1 MYPRAF
7 HGKHRCELMSSTFD
21 AVVVGSGV
29 NGLVAAAELAK
40 AGWSVA
46 LVERND
52 RLGGFIATEERT
64 VPGYLHDTYSSWH
77 PLFVSGAAYAVLG
90 NDLHRHGLQYRNTD
104 GLVTG
109 TVAGDGRVVL
119 AHRDPKITAEEF
131 AHPEDGTAYL
141 AMLQRFLDNA
151 AAIGGFLGSELRSPR
166 VVRHAVQLLRREG
179 LAGTEAWLRDTVT
192 SGRSYCRREFRGD
205 ETDLLWVP
213 WLLHAGLSPD
223 HASGGLMVPVLA
235 ATIHGFGLPVVAGG
249 SGRFVEAFRAL
260 LEELRV
266 DIRTSC
272 PVERILVTDGRAT
285 GVVAGGETIHA
296 ARAVLASVTPSALYR
311 QLLPSTASVSNV
323 VRTQA
328 DRFRHGRAAMQIHV
342 ALSAPLGWNDDR
354 LAAVPLLHLSDGSA
368 STGIACAEAEAGL
381 LPCRPTVVVGQQHV
395 LDPSRVPEG
404 AAALWLQL
412 QELPFAPL
420 GDAAG
425 ELDVTGGWSKD
436 LAEGYARRVL
446 ARVARHAPDLPTKL
460 LSVDIVTPSDL
471 VAHNPNA
478 VAGDPYGGSA
488 ELDQNLLWRPLPAAS
503 RHATQIPGLWHIGAS
518 THPGAGLGGGSG
530 HLVAQ
535 QLTRMTRWL
544 RRR

>member
-1 MYPRAF
+1 MYPRVA
-7 HGKHRCELMSSTFD
+7 HGKYRGGEFTPSTFD

-64 VPGYLHDTYSSWH
+64 IPGYLHDTYSSWH
-77 PLFVSGAAYAVLG
+77 PLFVCGAAYAVLG
-90 NDLHRHGLQYRNTD
+90 HDLHHHGLQYRNTD
-104 GLVTG
+104 GPVTG
-109 TVAGDGRVVL
+109 TVADDGRVVL
-119 AHRDPKITAEEF
+119 AYRDPKATAAEF
-131 AHPEDGTAYL
+131 AHPEDRTAYL

-166 VVRHAVQLLRREG
+166 VVRHAVRLLRRER

-192 SGRSYCRREFRGD
+192 SGRSYCRREFCGD
-205 ETDLLWVP
+205 GPDLLWVP

-223 HASGGLMVPVLA
+223 HASGGLMLPILA

-249 SGRFVEAFRAL
+249 SGCFVEAFRAL
-260 LEELRV
+260 FEELRV
-266 DIRTSC
+266 DIRTGC

-285 GVVAGGETIHA
+285 GVIAGGGAIHA

-311 QLLPSTASVSNV
+311 QLLPATASISTA
-323 VRTQA
+323 VRPQA

-354 LAAVPLLHLSDGSA
+354 LADVPLLHLSDGSA

-381 LPCRPTVVVGQQHV
+381 LPRRPTVVVGQQHV

-404 AAALWLQL
+404 SSTCCWPTTTVGRRGNSPASASAQAIPVLAD
-412 QELPFAPL
+412 PS
-420 GDAAG
+420 DR
-425 ELDVTGGWSKD
+425 WSKGTAAKRSSFQPSG
-436 LAEGYARRVL
+436 AERATWICIAARPWRKRSACVRT
-446 ARVARHAPDLPTKL
+446 AL
-460 LSVDIVTPSDL
+460 LTE
-471 VAHNPNA
+471 A
-478 VAGDPYGGSA
+478 VEGSNC
-488 ELDQNLLWRPLPAAS
+488 L
-503 RHATQIPGLWHIGAS
+503 
-518 THPGAGLGGGSG
+518 
-530 HLVAQ
+530 
-535 QLTRMTRWL
+535 
-544 RRR
+544 

>member
-1 MYPRAF
+1 MPR
-7 HGKHRCELMSSTFD
+7 TFD

-64 VPGYLHDTYSSWH
+64 IPGYLHDTYSSWH
-77 PLFVSGAAYAVLG
+77 PLFVCGAAYAVLG

-109 TVAGDGRVVL
+109 TVAADGRVVL
-119 AHRDPKITAEEF
+119 AHRDPKATADGF
-131 AHPEDGTAYL
+131 AHREDGTAYL

-151 AAIGGFLGSELRSPR
+151 AAIGGFLGSELRSPW
-166 VVRHAVQLLRREG
+166 VLRHAVQLLRREG
-179 LAGTEAWLRDTVT
+179 LGGTEAWLRDTVT

-223 HASGGLMVPVLA
+223 HASGGLMLPVLA

-249 SGRFVEAFRAL
+249 TGRFVDAFHAL

-266 DIRTSC
+266 DIRTGC
-272 PVERILVTDGRAT
+272 PVERILVTDGRTT
-285 GVVAGGETIHA
+285 GVVAGGDTIHA
-296 ARAVLASVTPSALYR
+296 ARAVLASVTPSALYG
-311 QLLPSTASVSNV
+311 QLLPPTASVNNA

-342 ALSAPLGWNDDR
+342 ALSAPLGWSDDR

-381 LPCRPTVVVGQQHV
+381 LPRQPTVVVGQQHV

-425 ELDVTGGWSKD
+425 ELDVTGGWGKD

-446 ARVARHAPDLPTKL
+446 ARVARHAPDLTAKL

-478 VAGDPYGGSA
+478 VAGDPYGGAA
-488 ELDQNLLWRPLPAAS
+488 ELDQNFLWRPLPEAS
-503 RHATQIPGLWHIGAS
+503 RHATQIPNLWHIGAS

-535 QLTRMTRWL
+535 QLTRMTRLL